1 MTTLFN
7 RLQPK
12 DKFRISVSDV
22 AKLLR
27 IPQHLIVRIECWKYV
42 LFVHRRDVGGQF
54 ISYRKLQQWLIA
66 TACQIQKCSTL
77 PQLLKL
83 LIEIREDSQKYEK
96 QYSAQHHLF
105 LSQVWFQRW
114 NTLFP
119 QQQSFFKSPLF
130 NTAVR
135 IKVRTS

>member
-1 MTTLFN
+1 MSKLFN

-12 DKFRISVSDV
+12 EKFRISVSDI
-22 AKLLR
+22 AKFLR
-27 IPQHLIVRIECWKYV
+27 IPQQLIVRIECWKYV

-66 TACQIQKCSTL
+66 TACHIQKCSAL
-77 PQLLKL
+77 SQLLKL

-96 QYSAQHHLF
+96 QYSTQHHLF

-114 NTLFP
+114 NTLVSQER
-119 QQQSFFKSPLF
+119 QQLKISNK
-130 NTAVR
+130 
-135 IKVRTS
+135 